1 MPISDKREYRSIPI
15 PVMETRKDDDGNMF
29 VEGYASTFAPYLLYS
44 WGDIDYYERID
55 PHAFDEADMSDVIF
69 QRDHSGPVMARTSN
83 GTIELTIDSHG
94 LHQRTDLSKTESAR
108 EMFEE
113 IREGMYAQ
121 MSFAFTIREDSY
133 DRDTHT
139 RNILKIDK
147 VYDVSAVSFPANP
160 DTNISVSTRN
170 WLNGVIEAEEAE
182 RLRAENDKNIELL
195 KLKLKL

>member
-1 MPISDKREYRSIPI
+1 
-15 PVMETRKDDDGNMF
+15 METRKDDDGNMF

-44 WGDIDYYERID
+44 YGDIDYYERID

-83 GTIELTIDSHG
+83 GTIKLTIDSHG

-108 EMFEE
+108 QMFEE
-113 IREGMYAQ
+113 IREGMYPQ
-121 MSFAFTIREDSY
+121 MSFAFTVREDSY
-133 DRDTHT
+133 DRNAHT

>member
-15 PVMETRKDDDGNMF
+15 PVIETRKDDDGNMF

-44 WGDIDYYERID
+44 YGDIDYYERID

-113 IREGMYAQ
+113 IREGM
-121 MSFAFTIREDSY
+121 
-133 DRDTHT
+133 
-139 RNILKIDK
+139 
-147 VYDVSAVSFPANP
+147 
-160 DTNISVSTRN
+160 
-170 WLNGVIEAEEAE
+170 
-182 RLRAENDKNIELL
+182 
-195 KLKLKL
+195 